1 MNEEMYTPLIYGAG
15 GSLVAEMDNNL
26 SHDQASVYLYLHTPG
41 SSCTANLQLGVLGV
55 GKIGVVLLQRVQKS
69 ASRQVVSYLPA
80 LWELNTAGETCLLPD
95 TLERYIRYNSLFPLE
110 SEQPRTLT
118 QPSA

>member
-1 MNEEMYTPLIYGAG
+1 
-15 GSLVAEMDNNL
+15 MDNNL
-26 SHDQASVYLYLHTPG
+26 SHDQASMYLYLHTPG
-41 SSCTANLQLGVLGV
+41 SSCTLEKTTANLQLGVLGV
-55 GKIGVVLLQRVQKS
+55 GKTGIVLLQRVQKS

-110 SEQPRTLT
+110 SEQPRILT